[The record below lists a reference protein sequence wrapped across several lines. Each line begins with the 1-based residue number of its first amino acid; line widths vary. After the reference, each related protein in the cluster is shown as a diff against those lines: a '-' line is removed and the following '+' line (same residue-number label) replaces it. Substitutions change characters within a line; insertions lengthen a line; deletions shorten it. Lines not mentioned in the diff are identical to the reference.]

1 MQQAAIRYKLI
12 KKIKDDKFDEEN
24 LHQYSLFVQLGAR
37 DFQTA
42 IIDTTTQRIVFFEDY
57 VLGDLRSTDEVF
69 ELLKELF
76 ESHELLSAGF
86 WKEVRFSVKNNKF
99 VQVPD
104 SLFKEGEEEEYL
116 QFNAKVSPDKEAF
129 ISCKSST
136 SDVVTAFA
144 IHNDLYH
151 WLKKIYANT
160 TVYFLHQSAALIDGV
175 LQAEHQAGSPLYIYV
190 DRFKLH
196 IISIKEKKLVYYNQF
211 AIQQFSDYVK
221 YIMLVLKTLHMDQET
236 SKIVLWGYIGKSSP
250 HFLEFS
256 KYIRNV
262 SFGQRPKHLN
272 FGYMFD
278 EIQDHH
284 FFDLYSINL
293 VQPQAVVK

>member
-1 MQQAAIRYKLI
+1 MQQTAVRYKLI

-24 LHQYSLFVQLGAR
+24 LHHYSLLVQLGTR

-42 IIDTTTQRIVFFEDY
+42 IVDTTKNRIVFFEDY
-57 VLGDLRSTDEVF
+57 VLSDLRSADEVF
-69 ELLKELF
+69 DLLKELF

-86 WKEVRFSVKNNKF
+86 WKEVRFSIKNNKF

-104 SLFKEGEEEEYL
+104 LLFKDGEEEEYL
-116 QFNAKVSPDKEAF
+116 RFNARINPDKEEF
-129 ISCKSST
+129 LSCKSVK
-136 SDVVTAFA
+136 SDAVTVFA
-144 IHNDLYH
+144 IHKELYH
-151 WLKKIYANT
+151 WLKKLYANT
-160 TVYFLHQSAALIDGV
+160 TLYFLHQSAALIEGV
-175 LQAEHQAGSPLYIYV
+175 LQTESYAGSPLYIYV

-196 IISIKEKKLVYYNQF
+196 IISIKGDKLVYYNQF

-236 SKIVLWGYIGKSSP
+236 SQIVLWGYIGKNSP
-250 HFLEFS
+250 HYVEFS

-262 SFGQRPKHLN
+262 TFGQRPKHLT

-284 FFDLYSINL
+284 FFDLYSMNL
-293 VQPQAVVK
+293 VQPVTVS